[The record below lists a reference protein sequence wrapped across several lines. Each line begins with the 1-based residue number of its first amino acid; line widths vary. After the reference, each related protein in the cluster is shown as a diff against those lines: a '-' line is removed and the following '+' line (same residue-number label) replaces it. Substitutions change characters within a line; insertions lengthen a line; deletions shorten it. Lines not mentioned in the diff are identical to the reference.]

1 MALTV
6 VGSIAF
12 DSVRTPFGERERM
25 LGGSAVHFALAASFF
40 TDVGMV
46 GPLDSVI
53 GIRKELS
60 IERFLTQRH
69 SGFEVAKN
77 LVYLQGVVIEI
88 DDATGRGLKIER
100 IREHL
105 PGT

>member
-1 MALTV
+1 MC
-6 VGSIAF
+6 
-12 DSVRTPFGERERM
+12 
-25 LGGSAVHFALAASFF
+25 
-40 TDVGMV
+40 

-60 IERFLTQRH
+60 VERFLTQRPT
-69 SGFEVAKN
+69 GFEVAKG

-88 DDATGRGLKIER
+88 DDATGRGLSIER
-100 IREHL
+100 VREHL